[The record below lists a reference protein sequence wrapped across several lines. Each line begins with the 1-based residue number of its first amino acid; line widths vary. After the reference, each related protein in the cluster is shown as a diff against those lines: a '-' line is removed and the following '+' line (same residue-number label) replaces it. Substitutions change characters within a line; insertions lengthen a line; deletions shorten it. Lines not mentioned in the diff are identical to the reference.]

1 MIMTDSFN
9 FLIIFTL
16 FSSAKDIK
24 DKHGEHFYV
33 SFSLQLK
40 NLENMENKD
49 IDESFIGKIV
59 SVVEE
64 KAPEI

>member
-1 MIMTDSFN
+1 
-9 FLIIFTL
+9 
-16 FSSAKDIK
+16 
-24 DKHGEHFYV
+24 V

-40 NLENMENKD
+40 NIENMENKD
-49 IDESFIGKIV
+49 IDDNFIGKIV

>member
-1 MIMTDSFN
+1 
-9 FLIIFTL
+9 
-16 FSSAKDIK
+16 
-24 DKHGEHFYV
+24 V